1 MLFRSPHHPHLHLLH
16 LRDRHGG
23 EIGDDGVEIGPHLLA
38 AHALPRLE
46 AVLQYCLQYDKENL
60 FKPMEKDKIF
70 GLRKDVAQGRL
81 DLQKYFDDNY
91 NYLPNA
97 MNTFRFAHCMI
108 IYRLE
113 EYQAEVER
121 IVKKYCKECE

>member
-1 MLFRSPHHPHLHLLH
+1 MRKFVLQYLIMAYTIVYAGPPF
-16 LRDRHGG
+16 G
-23 EIGDDGVEIGPHLLA
+23 EALA
-38 AHALPRLE
+38 VTNATQSSILAE
-46 AVLQYCLQYDKENL
+46 WGLQYCLQYDKENL
-60 FKPMEKDKIF
+60 FKPIEKDKIF
-70 GLRKDVAQGRL
+70 GLRKDVAQGKL

-113 EYQAEVER
+113 SYQAEVER
-121 IVKKYCKECE
+121 IVKKYCKDCQ

>member
-1 MLFRSPHHPHLHLLH
+1 MAHL
-16 LRDRHGG
+16 
-23 EIGDDGVEIGPHLLA
+23 A
-38 AHALPRLE
+38 PRLVQLIVLVE
-46 AVLQYCLQYDKENL
+46 VNLLIVILVLAVE
-60 FKPMEKDKIF
+60 
-70 GLRKDVAQGRL
+70 

-113 EYQAEVER
+113 DYQAEVER